1 MDYSIVF
8 SIIAIIVSGGSVWIA
23 KRSLNAQINVS
34 KNSAL
39 IAQTA
44 LNEQRIADNEELLT
58 LYGIDPKNLSNKGL
72 SSAEL
77 VYIWS
82 DLRQGEI
89 FHRIDD
95 SDKNI
100 LTEYRKNFLD
110 NQKVQVAFSEFIY
123 GKLMSKSNYTN
134 TIKRYVDKQ
143 MANKA
148 N

>member
-1 MDYSIVF
+1 M
-8 SIIAIIVSGGSVWIA
+8 
-23 KRSLNAQINVS
+23 
-34 KNSAL
+34 
-39 IAQTA
+39 
-44 LNEQRIADNEELLT
+44 
-58 LYGIDPKNLSNKGL
+58 SNKGL
-72 SSAEL
+72 TSAEL

-110 NQKVQVAFSEFIY
+110 NQKVRIAFSEFIY

-134 TIKRYVDKQ
+134 TVKRYVDKQ